1 MVHELKMI
9 RMRKARRILDEF
21 VRSGE
26 QYRVLPED
34 ERMVTM
40 EMYDA
45 ISEVLR
51 ESWLHRKDDYA
62 GIRVDYF
69 ERYDEVCL
77 VRNSNV

>member
-1 MVHELKMI
+1 MIHELKMI

-34 ERMVTM
+34 ERMVAM

-45 ISEVLR
+45 IKDVLC

-62 GIRVDYF
+62 GIRVDYSKRF
-69 ERYDEVCL
+69 DHVCL
-77 VRNSNV
+77 RRNPYV